1 MTPKT
6 KTIYRSLSA
15 KVTIFIQVCRELW
28 QFSGDGERFYEKI
41 VHSFLPTLFSK
52 WREAGTDHTVTI
64 VLISRVHYDA
74 TELEYAAGPLRRD
87 EDGRWYKD
95 FFKVITDLEVIN
107 DWNSTLFL
115 LKDSFW
121 AFQRDILL
129 AHHYHQASM
138 ESTKPNQA
146 RLIGQISYAH
156 DGPILEALN
165 LGLNPNETHYIDRSL
180 SSTGVSTIV
189 ITPGTGYFRVSK
201 QLLRLTTTRML
212 DQGFGLDLVSL
223 AKAPLHQSPIFSFKG
238 YEPKFDR
245 DVKNSVR
252 DLDPLWGGDETP
264 NDAIARGKVTFWWE
278 PFWIGITFWDK
289 QMDLP
294 FRRDRSVSTIQVF
307 LKANLIFARFIARA
321 KMHEIQMLGLLE
333 HDVLSTI
340 EVPFLPEF
348 RDLLVTP
355 RDSFNDDRPPSA
367 AEAEQADLDVFAF
380 RKENRPAVSARTS
393 FASSTS
399 STVVPSSY
407 RAPTVTERRGMV
419 SQRTSIVSTRFMPI
433 EESPRRII
441 MELPPEGDE
450 DGLVP
455 SVTGLSTSPSQSSM
469 RSSRSVSTAISTV
482 ATTDDVLPPSATSRL
497 AKLAPSWLYNPF
509 RTNLTA
515 EPHSSLSSSIHN
527 ITPTTPTPSVRV
539 PITPNRPVTPSPSIS
554 RSPQPMAIIQTAS
567 GRTTLSRTYEEEPP
581 IATPHRGSMSRYSPL
596 STPPRDEVTFGKRRS
611 TTLTSLNIPLSS
623 TSPQSSPR
631 TNPSRPQFAVSYTQS
646 SLARRWE
653 HIFPTPIYK
662 HEVKWKSMVTP
673 SCLPLTVEHFPSNA
687 ELESSYDVF
696 SYDFVVDPTEMRSFL
711 VKPPNVQGTVDEVRR
726 AWALVVMRGM
736 VAVRLAQ
743 GFQFVLRSQNLSDGK
758 STLQRTKSFMNEDD
772 AAPKPGGAAEV
783 LNSTRDPVYLSMSNE
798 IHLISYTGE
807 AIQVRRYVR
816 RMPPTQPFDYECLIW
831 PKLGVG
837 YTELKTKFVS
847 HGLENYGWNR

>member
-1 MTPKT
+1 
-6 KTIYRSLSA
+6 
-15 KVTIFIQVCRELW
+15 
-28 QFSGDGERFYEKI
+28 
-41 VHSFLPTLFSK
+41 
-52 WREAGTDHTVTI
+52 
-64 VLISRVHYDA
+64 
-74 TELEYAAGPLRRD
+74 
-87 EDGRWYKD
+87 
-95 FFKVITDLEVIN
+95 
-107 DWNSTLFL
+107 
-115 LKDSFW
+115 
-121 AFQRDILL
+121 
-129 AHHYHQASM
+129 
-138 ESTKPNQA
+138 
-146 RLIGQISYAH
+146 
-156 DGPILEALN
+156 
-165 LGLNPNETHYIDRSL
+165 
-180 SSTGVSTIV
+180 
-189 ITPGTGYFRVSK
+189 
-201 QLLRLTTTRML
+201 
-212 DQGFGLDLVSL
+212 
-223 AKAPLHQSPIFSFKG
+223 
-238 YEPKFDR
+238 
-245 DVKNSVR
+245 
-252 DLDPLWGGDETP
+252 
-264 NDAIARGKVTFWWE
+264 
-278 PFWIGITFWDK
+278 
-289 QMDLP
+289 
-294 FRRDRSVSTIQVF
+294 
-307 LKANLIFARFIARA
+307 
-321 KMHEIQMLGLLE
+321 MHEIQMLGLLE

-348 RDLLVTP
+348 RDMSVTP
-355 RDSFNDDRPPSA
+355 RNSHSEDRAPSA
-367 AEAEQADLDVFAF
+367 AEAEQADLDLFGSK
-380 RKENRPAVSARTS
+380 KENRPVGSTRTS

-407 RAPTVTERRGMV
+407 RSSTITERRGMN
-419 SQRTSIVSTRFMPI
+419 SHRTSIASARITPI

-441 MELPPEGDE
+441 MELPPEGNE
-450 DGLVP
+450 DGPVP

-469 RSSRSVSTAISTV
+469 RSGRSVSTTVSTV
-482 ATTDDVLPPSATSRL
+482 AAPDDVTPTPTTSRL

-509 RTNLTA
+509 RNNLVA
-515 EPHSSLSSSIHN
+515 EPQPSPNFPIYN
-527 ITPTTPTPSVRV
+527 TTPTTPTPSVRV
-539 PITPNRPVTPSPSIS
+539 PITPNRPVTPSASIS

-581 IATPHRGSMSRYSPL
+581 IANPHRGSMSRYSPL
-596 STPPRDEVTFGKRRS
+596 STPPRDEPTFGKRRS
-611 TTLTSLNIPLSS
+611 TTLTTLNIPLSS
-623 TSPQSSPR
+623 SSPQSSSR

-743 GFQFVLRSQNLSDGK
+743 GFQFVLRSQNSSDEK
-758 STLQRTKSFMNEDD
+758 STLQRPKSFMGEEDT
-772 AAPKPGGAAEV
+772 APKPDGAAEV
-783 LNSTRDPVYLSMSNE
+783 LNSTKEPVYLSMSNE

>member
-1 MTPKT
+1 
-6 KTIYRSLSA
+6 
-15 KVTIFIQVCRELW
+15 
-28 QFSGDGERFYEKI
+28 
-41 VHSFLPTLFSK
+41 
-52 WREAGTDHTVTI
+52 
-64 VLISRVHYDA
+64 
-74 TELEYAAGPLRRD
+74 
-87 EDGRWYKD
+87 
-95 FFKVITDLEVIN
+95 
-107 DWNSTLFL
+107 
-115 LKDSFW
+115 
-121 AFQRDILL
+121 
-129 AHHYHQASM
+129 
-138 ESTKPNQA
+138 
-146 RLIGQISYAH
+146 
-156 DGPILEALN
+156 
-165 LGLNPNETHYIDRSL
+165 
-180 SSTGVSTIV
+180 
-189 ITPGTGYFRVSK
+189 
-201 QLLRLTTTRML
+201 
-212 DQGFGLDLVSL
+212 
-223 AKAPLHQSPIFSFKG
+223 
-238 YEPKFDR
+238 
-245 DVKNSVR
+245 
-252 DLDPLWGGDETP
+252 
-264 NDAIARGKVTFWWE
+264 
-278 PFWIGITFWDK
+278 
-289 QMDLP
+289 
-294 FRRDRSVSTIQVF
+294 
-307 LKANLIFARFIARA
+307 
-321 KMHEIQMLGLLE
+321 MHEIQMLGLLE

-348 RDLLVTP
+348 RDLSVTP
-355 RDSFNDDRPPSA
+355 RDAFSEARPPSA
-367 AEAEQADLDVFAF
+367 AEAEQADLDLFAS
-380 RKENRPAVSARTS
+380 KKVIRPAVSTRAS

-399 STVVPSSY
+399 STVVPLSY
-407 RAPTVTERRGMV
+407 RSSTVTERRGMA
-419 SQRTSIVSTRFMPI
+419 SQRTSIASARFMPI

-441 MELPPEGDE
+441 MELPPEGNE

-469 RSSRSVSTAISTV
+469 RSGRSVSTTISTV
-482 ATTDDVLPPSATSRL
+482 ATPTDVASSSTTSRL

-509 RTNLTA
+509 RSNLAA
-515 EPHSSLSSSIHN
+515 ETQLSPSISTD
-527 ITPTTPTPSVRV
+527 IFTPTTPTPSIRV
-539 PITPNRPVTPSPSIS
+539 PITPNRPVTPSASIS

-581 IATPHRGSMSRYSPL
+581 IAIPHRGSMSRFSPM
-596 STPPRDEVTFGKRRS
+596 STPPRDEPTFGKRRS
-611 TTLTSLNIPLSS
+611 TNLTSLNIPLSS

-711 VKPPNVQGTVDEVRR
+711 VKPPNVQGTVSEVRR

-743 GFQFVLRSQNLSDGK
+743 GFQFVLRSQNSLHEK
-758 STLQRTKSFMNEDD
+758 STLQRLKSFMGEEDT
-772 AAPKPGGAAEV
+772 APKPGGAAEV
-783 LNSTRDPVYLSMSNE
+783 LDSTREPVYLSMSNE

-816 RMPPTQPFDYECLIW
+816 RMPPTQPFDYDCLIW